1 MKVAIFFAYLDP
13 GTGSII
19 IQAVVGGV
27 LGGMLVIKLFWTK
40 IVSFFKGGSSRT
52 ESRSDQTPPPAQ

>member
-1 MKVAIFFAYLDP
+1 MKSTLLLAYLDP

-27 LGGMLVIKLFWTK
+27 LGGMLVIKLFWKK
-40 IVSFFKGGSSRT
+40 IVSFFKGGNPQT
-52 ESRSDQTPPPAQ
+52 ESRSDQTPPAH

>member
-1 MKVAIFFAYLDP
+1 MKSTLLLAYLDP

-27 LGGMLVIKLFWTK
+27 LGGMLVIKLFWKK
-40 IVSFFKGGSSRT
+40 IVSFFVTVHGVSLLAF
-52 ESRSDQTPPPAQ
+52 PPAACGTA

>member
-27 LGGMLVIKLFWTK
+27 LGGMLVIKLFWKK
-40 IVSFFKGGSSRT
+40 IVSFFKGGNAKS
-52 ESRSDQTPPPAQ
+52 EAPSDQTRPPAQ